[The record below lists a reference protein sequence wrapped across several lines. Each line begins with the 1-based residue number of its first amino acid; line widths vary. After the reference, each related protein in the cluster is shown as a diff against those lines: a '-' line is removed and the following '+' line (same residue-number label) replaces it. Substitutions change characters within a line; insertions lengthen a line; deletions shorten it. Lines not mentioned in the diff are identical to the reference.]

1 MKTLTLKEMRLI
13 NFGCFKDYEIE
24 FAPEKNVIAGA
35 NGSGKTTIA
44 DAFSWVFTDKLMNG
58 TSGDP
63 MPHDEYGRPL
73 SNGETIVTI
82 YASVND
88 RDYIFEKLARR
99 TYKGNDHIYSVNGV
113 QMGAKAFREALID
126 IFGVTQEQFG
136 YCISAAHFLKNDTAT
151 RRSILFNL
159 VEVDDDDKLA
169 EDSDEFKEL
178 APMFAK
184 DEQGIDELLKG
195 LRRRINGSG
204 KCNRGLLGEI
214 NDNLVSK
221 NEIGITM
228 RHIPNNEYLLARAQM
243 LDEDAKGLTRKL
255 VDLERTMDLLKRF
268 AKYKAEVYAE
278 RINAEFGTA
287 EFVFTEPTNTGDPKD
302 ICDLRYKGERY
313 GKRLNTGA
321 RVIMDCDIVKGFQKA
336 YGVQFP
342 LFIDNAESLTMSSVK
357 SVRDS
362 VAQYIA
368 LVAEDC
374 ELTIEH

>member
-13 NFGCFKDYEIE
+13 NFGCFKDYSIE

-63 MPHDEYGRPL
+63 MPHDEQGRPL

-88 RDYIFEKLARR
+88 LDYIFEKLARR

-136 YCISAAHFLKNDTAT
+136 LCISAAHFLKNDTAT
-151 RRSILFNL
+151 RRSILFNQ
-159 VEVDDDDKLA
+159 VDIDGDYKLA
-169 EDSDEFKEL
+169 DDSAEFKEIAYL
-178 APMFAK
+178 FSE
-184 DEQGIDELLKG
+184 DEPIESHLKTF
-195 LRRRINGSG
+195 RKAINGSG
-204 KCNRGLLGEI
+204 KCNWGLLGEI
-214 NDNLVSK
+214 NDNRVRA
-221 NEIGITM
+221 NENGYALSCV
-228 RHIPNNEYLLARAQM
+228 RNEQLLARSAEI
-243 LDEDAKGLTRKL
+243 DEVGKTLTKRL

-268 AKYKAEVYAE
+268 AKYKTEVYAE

-336 YGVQFP
+336 YGVQLP
-342 LFIDNAESLTMSSVK
+342 LFIDNAESLTMSSIK
-357 SVRDS
+357 SVRDG

>member
-24 FAPEKNVIAGA
+24 FSPEKNVIAGA

-63 MPHDEYGRPL
+63 IPHDEQGRPL

-88 RDYIFEKLARR
+88 LDYIFEKLARR
-99 TYKGNDHIYSVNGV
+99 TYKGNDHIYSINGV

-159 VEVDDDDKLA
+159 VDIDGDYKLA
-169 EDSDEFKEL
+169 DDSVEFKEIAYL
-178 APMFAK
+178 FCEFEPI
-184 DEQGIDELLKG
+184 ESLLKTF
-195 LRRRINGSG
+195 RKAINGSG

-221 NEIGITM
+221 NEIGIAM

-243 LDEDAKGLTRKL
+243 LDEDAKGLTRQL

-268 AKYKAEVYAE
+268 AKYKTEVYAE

-342 LFIDNAESLTMSSVK
+342 LFIDNAESLTLSSVY
-357 SVRDS
+357 SAREGVS
-362 VAQYIA
+362 QYIA
-368 LVAEDC
+368 LLAEDC